1 MSEEKQGVRLET
13 WLAVGL
19 VVSILVSTSL
29 ILFASSDK
37 QTVYSAYVVEAD
49 GDYQYQQLGAMRD
62 SLGKY
67 TIANTMSTPMLVNDW
82 REPPLPGIASMT
94 SMPG

>member
-1 MSEEKQGVRLET
+1 MSEEKQGIRLET

-49 GDYQYQQLGAMRD
+49 GDYQYQQLGEMRD

-67 TIANTMSTPMLVNDW
+67 TNVS
-82 REPPLPGIASMT
+82 
-94 SMPG
+94 